1 MRCKVSLVLE
11 GFPLHV
17 WDTTVVEDLLG
28 KSCAVDAVA
37 PETKARAYMS
47 LFKLSAWTSDMEA
60 IPVASMLAVP
70 EPVPGG
76 GARPALARTAA
87 AVVSGAGIVTG
98 EVRTLQ
104 YRVLIHVVR
113 VEKDVSEELGHA
125 HSAPGRGHGGP
136 REASEGG
143 GDGGSGGRGGGPRRV
158 SRNLAWRRVVP
169 YQQHGPG
176 GATQCGIILGRSAAA
191 PVPEKR
197 SSLPGV
203 VSPAPLTVQTG
214 GSVKQGCRPR
224 QAKKLQER
232 HWWQIKWIKCLW
244 QR

>member
-87 AVVSGAGIVTG
+87 AVVSGAGIVIG

-136 REASEGG
+136 REAGEGG
-143 GDGGSGGRGGGPRRV
+143 GAGSLISSVAREELHSAASSWAGPRR
-158 SRNLAWRRVVP
+158 RRCRRRG
-169 YQQHGPG
+169 GPC
-176 GATQCGIILGRSAAA
+176 Q
-191 PVPEKR
+191 VW
-197 SSLPGV
+197 
-203 VSPAPLTVQTG
+203 
-214 GSVKQGCRPR
+214 SVLRP
-224 QAKKLQER
+224 
-232 HWWQIKWIKCLW
+232 
-244 QR
+244 